1 VPASL
6 VVLFNY
12 LLSFDAGCPWGG
24 DRVTGE
30 LPFPLG
36 VPTPARIYDYGLGG
50 KDNFEIDREAAQRVA
65 AVLAPEMAP
74 SCIAWENRRFLW
86 RAVEYMANAG
96 GIDQFIDVGAGL
108 PTMRNTHEIAQEA
121 RPGARVV
128 YVDNDPMVLSHGR
141 ALLGTAT
148 GTAIV
153 TADAQDPGAI
163 LGHPDTQALIDFR
176 RPVGLLFVAV
186 LHFVPSPG
194 HPRYVAGQADPRAI
208 LAAFRDHVA
217 PGSQVAVS
225 HVTQEGPPAEAV
237 ERTEEVYA
245 EASAPM
251 VFRTREEV
259 AALFDGWRLIPPGV
273 VRAWQ
278 WRSGPDESPH
288 TPTLWAGVGVKP
300 D

>member
-1 VPASL
+1 VA
-6 VVLFNY
+6 
-12 LLSFDAGCPWGG
+12 
-24 DRVTGE
+24 GE

-65 AVLAPEMAP
+65 AALAPEMAP
-74 SCIAWENRRFLW
+74 SCIAWENRKFLW
-86 RAVEYMANAG
+86 RAVEYMVNAG

-121 RPGARVV
+121 HPGARVV

-141 ALLGTAT
+141 ALLAAAE

-153 TADAQDPGAI
+153 AADAKDPAAI

-176 RPVGLLFVAV
+176 RPVGLLFVAI

-194 HPRYVAGQADPRAI
+194 HPRYVAGQADPPAI

-217 PGSQVAVS
+217 QGSHLAVS

-237 ERTEEVYA
+237 ERTQEVYE

-251 VFRTREEV
+251 VFRTRDEV
-259 AALFDGWRLIPPGV
+259 TALFDGWRLVPPGV
-273 VRAWQ
+273 VRPWQ
-278 WRSGPDESPH
+278 WRPKPDESPR
-288 TPTLWAGVGVKP
+288 TPILWAGVAVKP
-300 D
+300 PGATPFP

>member
-1 VPASL
+1 VA
-6 VVLFNY
+6 
-12 LLSFDAGCPWGG
+12 
-24 DRVTGE
+24 GE

-50 KDNFEIDREAAQRVA
+50 KDNFEIDRAVARQVA

-74 SCIAWENRRFLW
+74 SRIAWENRRFLW
-86 RAVEYMANAG
+86 RAVEYIAKEC

-108 PTMRNTHEIAQEA
+108 PTMRNTHEIAQDVH
-121 RPGARVV
+121 PGARVV

-141 ALLGTAT
+141 ALLGT
-148 GTAIV
+148 GGETAIV
-153 TADAQDPGAI
+153 TADARDPGAI
-163 LGHPDTQALIDFR
+163 LGHPDTKALIDFS
-176 RPVGLLFVAV
+176 RPVGVLFVGV

-194 HPRYVAGQADPRAI
+194 HPRYVAGQAVPREI

-217 PGSQVAVS
+217 NGSHLAVS

-237 ERTEEVYA
+237 ARTEEVYM

-251 VFRTREEV
+251 IFRPHAEV
-259 AALFDGWRLIPPGV
+259 TALFDGWRLVHPGV

-278 WRSGPDESPH
+278 WRSAPDEPPG
-288 TPTLWAGVGVKP
+288 TPALWAGVGVKG
-300 D
+300 